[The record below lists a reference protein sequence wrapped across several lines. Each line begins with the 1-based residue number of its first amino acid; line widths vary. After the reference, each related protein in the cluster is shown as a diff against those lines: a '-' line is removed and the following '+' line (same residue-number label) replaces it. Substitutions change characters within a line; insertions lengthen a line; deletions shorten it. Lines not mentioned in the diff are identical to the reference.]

1 LQTSLQSILKPRKK
15 NLQKILG
22 ESEKLKSF
30 EIKKWLRL
38 KAKANSK
45 SPQRDDSS
53 QKKEISM
60 KYLMSAQEIKQNDI
74 IEELFKKVDADGSG
88 GLDPDELYEIF
99 HDNKMTLDKEMICKL
114 FDITDEFTL
123 EKLKSMIDNEVYLN
137 KFKKIFS

>member
-1 LQTSLQSILKPRKK
+1 LKPRKK

-60 KYLMSAQEIKQNDI
+60 KYLMSA
-74 IEELFKKVDADGSG
+74 
-88 GLDPDELYEIF
+88 
-99 HDNKMTLDKEMICKL
+99 
-114 FDITDEFTL
+114 
-123 EKLKSMIDNEVYLN
+123 
-137 KFKKIFS
+137 

>member
-1 LQTSLQSILKPRKK
+1 LQSILRPRKK

-60 KYLMSAQEIKQNDI
+60 KYLMSA
-74 IEELFKKVDADGSG
+74 
-88 GLDPDELYEIF
+88 
-99 HDNKMTLDKEMICKL
+99 
-114 FDITDEFTL
+114 
-123 EKLKSMIDNEVYLN
+123 
-137 KFKKIFS
+137 